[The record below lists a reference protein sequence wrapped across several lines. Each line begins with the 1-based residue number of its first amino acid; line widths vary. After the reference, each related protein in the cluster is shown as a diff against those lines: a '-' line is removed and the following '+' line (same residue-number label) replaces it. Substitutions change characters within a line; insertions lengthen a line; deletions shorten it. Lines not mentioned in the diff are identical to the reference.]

1 MLKRYSRQVILS
13 NIGEEGQ
20 KKLLNSKV
28 VIVGCGALGTVA
40 ANNLARAGV
49 GHINIIDRDFVEL
62 SNLQRQ
68 MLFEE
73 EDVGEPKALV
83 AAKRLNAINSEI
95 EIEPIVADLNHTNVQ
110 EILKDA
116 SVVLDATD
124 NIQTRMLVNDVCVQ
138 NGIPWIYTGAIG
150 TSGMIMNLL
159 PDAPCLRCLYP
170 NIPQAGSLPTC
181 DTLGVLN
188 TVTAIMGSMEST
200 EALKIILGAY
210 STLKN
215 SKENQD
221 LEKTDDVANDSIEHQ
236 ESYNDGKLIVYDA
249 WDNSIDQI
257 IVKKVEDCTC
267 CGEKNFEFLEAEDKE
282 IITSLCGRNAVQ
294 ITPARAKQ
302 ISLLD
307 LASNLEKL
315 GEVKASDFLLLFKTE
330 EFEISIFRDARAII
344 KGTNDGNMAKSLYAR
359 YIGT

>member
-49 GHINIIDRDFVEL
+49 GHITIIDRDFVEL

-73 EDVGEPKALV
+73 EDVGEPKALA

-116 SVVLDATD
+116 NVVMDATD

-159 PDAPCLRCLYP
+159 PDGPCLRCLYP

-200 EALKIILGAY
+200 ETLKIILGAY
-210 STLKN
+210 SSLED
-215 SKENQD
+215 SKVD
-221 LEKTDDVANDSIEHQ
+221 LEKTDDAPAENQ
-236 ESYNDGKLIVYDA
+236 ESYNDGKLVVYDA

-257 IVKKVEDCTC
+257 IVKRVEDCTC

-302 ISLLD
+302 ISLPD

-330 EFEISIFRDARAII
+330 KFEISVFRDARAII
-344 KGTNDGNMAKSLYAR
+344 KGTNDGNVAKSLYAR

>member
-20 KKLLNSKV
+20 KKLLNSKA

-49 GHINIIDRDFVEL
+49 GHIIIIDRDFVEL

-68 MLFEE
+68 MLFDEK
-73 EDVGEPKALV
+73 DVGEPKAL
-83 AAKRLNAINSEI
+83 AATQKLKSINSDI
-95 EIEPIVADLNHTNVQ
+95 EVEPLVADLNHTNIQ
-110 EILKDA
+110 EILNDA
-116 SVVLDATD
+116 DVVIDATD

-138 NGIPWIYTGAIG
+138 KGIPWIYTGAIG
-150 TSGMIMNLL
+150 TSGMIMNLM
-159 PDAPCLRCLYP
+159 PDGPCLRCLYP

-188 TVTAIMGSMEST
+188 TVTSIMGSMEST
-200 EALKIILGAY
+200 EALKILLGVY
-210 STLKN
+210 SKSSQKDN
-215 SKENQD
+215 
-221 LEKTDDVANDSIEHQ
+221 DDEGKVDI
-236 ESYNDGKLIVYDA
+236 DGKLIVYDA
-249 WDNSIDQI
+249 WDNSIDHI
-257 IVKKVEDCTC
+257 VVKKVEECVC
-267 CGEKNFEFLEAEDKE
+267 CGEKNFKFLEAEDKE

-294 ITPARAKQ
+294 ITPARPKK
-302 ISLLD
+302 ISLMD

-315 GEVKASDFLLLFKTE
+315 GEVKSSDFLLLFKIE
-330 EFEISIFRDARAII
+330 DYEISVFRDARAII

>member
-49 GHINIIDRDFVEL
+49 GHITIIDRDFVEL

-73 EDVGEPKALV
+73 EDVGEPKALA

-159 PDAPCLRCLYP
+159 PDGPCLRCLYP

-200 EALKIILGAY
+200 ETLKIILGAY
-210 STLKN
+210 SSLEN
-215 SKENQD
+215 SKVG
-221 LEKTDDVANDSIEHQ
+221 LEKTDDDTIENK
-236 ESYNDGKLIVYDA
+236 EAYTEGKLVVYDA

-257 IVKKVEDCTC
+257 IVKKVEACTC

-330 EFEISIFRDARAII
+330 AFEISVFRDARAII
-344 KGTNDGNMAKSLYAR
+344 KGTNDGNVAKSLYAR

>member
-20 KKLLNSKV
+20 KKLLNSKA

-49 GHINIIDRDFVEL
+49 GHIIIIDRDFVEL

-68 MLFEE
+68 MLFDEN
-73 EDVGEPKALV
+73 DVGEPKALA
-83 AAKRLNAINSEI
+83 AAKKLKSINSEI
-95 EIEPIVADLNHTNVQ
+95 EVEALVADLNHTNIQ
-110 EILKDA
+110 EILNDA
-116 SVVLDATD
+116 DVVIDATD

-138 NGIPWIYTGAIG
+138 KGIPWIYTGAIG
-150 TSGMIMNLL
+150 TSGMIMNLI
-159 PDAPCLRCLYP
+159 PDGPCLRCLYP

-188 TVTAIMGSMEST
+188 TVTSIMGSMEST
-200 EALKIILGAY
+200 EALKILLGVY
-210 STLKN
+210 SK
-215 SKENQD
+215 SS
-221 LEKTDDVANDSIEHQ
+221 EKDNDDEGKVDIE
-236 ESYNDGKLIVYDA
+236 GKLIVYDA
-249 WDNSIDQI
+249 WDNSIDNI
-257 IVKKVEDCTC
+257 VVKKVEECVC
-267 CGEKNFEFLEAEDKE
+267 CGEKNFKFLEAEDKE

-294 ITPARAKQ
+294 ITPARPKK
-302 ISLLD
+302 ISLMD

-315 GEVKASDFLLLFKTE
+315 GEVKSSDFLLLFKIE
-330 EFEISIFRDARAII
+330 DYEISVFRDARAII